1 MCSTVL
7 KLRIE
12 ENFVIQVL
20 WILLQ
25 VRSTILMLRIEDS
38 FLQNVQQELSAREPT
53 VTTMKAPGNLPHS
66 QHEELSQL
74 WERVTYLCEVRENKL
89 TDALKLVSVLS
100 YYFLRVI
107 M

>member
-1 MCSTVL
+1 M
-7 KLRIE
+7 
-12 ENFVIQVL
+12 
-20 WILLQ
+20 
-25 VRSTILMLRIEDS
+25 
-38 FLQNVQQELSAREPT
+38 QQELSAREPT

-100 YYFLRVI
+100 YHFVRVI
-107 M
+107 V